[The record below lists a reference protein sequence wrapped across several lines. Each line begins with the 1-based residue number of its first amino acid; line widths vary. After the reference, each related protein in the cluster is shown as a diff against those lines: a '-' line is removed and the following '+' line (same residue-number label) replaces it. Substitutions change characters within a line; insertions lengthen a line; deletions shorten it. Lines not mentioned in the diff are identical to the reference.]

1 MCQLRHFVT
10 LRCDVLGLTGY
21 RSVKL
26 SDNNCKFKVK
36 LFLPSFVCV
45 WGGGGGGGIEQ
56 ALKQIAP

>member
-26 SDNNCKFKVK
+26 SDNNCKLKVK

-45 WGGGGGGGIEQ
+45 CVCGGGGGEEEEE
-56 ALKQIAP
+56 LNKL